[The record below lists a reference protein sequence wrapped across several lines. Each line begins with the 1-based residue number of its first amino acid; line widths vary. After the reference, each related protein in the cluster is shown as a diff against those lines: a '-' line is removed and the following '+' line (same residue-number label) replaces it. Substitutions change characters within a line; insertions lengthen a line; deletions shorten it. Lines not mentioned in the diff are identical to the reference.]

1 MKQGLR
7 QAEKKGKNKGTK
19 VTHKAENS
27 GEKKQQL

>member
-19 VTHKAENS
+19 VARKAENS
-27 GEKKQQL
+27 GEKKQL